1 MNKNI
6 LVRLV
11 SVLLIAGVLLV
22 SFGCK
27 DDEEGQ
33 TTTAAAETSATGE
46 LAVPSTENGTF
57 KVDVTVYPEKI
68 DGTTASG
75 ATTNVTEKT
84 GDLYYI
90 RVQKSLDEANEN
102 MKRRLTE
109 NAEALGIDKAK
120 AAEMV
125 KSGTTWSHV
134 SIFVYVL
141 NSNSKDAAMRFVESK
156 QTESLIIDTEL
167 DTEYGI
173 PAGRGNHI
181 ALDAYMDTSKYET
194 EEEIIKVLQGMDIKI
209 AYTLMDDSSDSVDD
223 WSKVTTTHMPVKF

>member
-6 LVRLV
+6 FIRLV
-11 SVLLIAGVLLV
+11 SVLLIAGVLLA

-27 DDEEGQ
+27 KGDDEPD
-33 TTTAAAETSATGE
+33 TTTESTNSTGE
-46 LAVPSTENGTF
+46 LALPSAENGTF

-68 DGTTASG
+68 DGTTESG
-75 ATTNVTEKT
+75 ATTKVTEKT

-90 RVQKSLDEANEN
+90 KVQKTLDTANEN
-102 MKRRLTE
+102 MKRHITE
-109 NAEALGIDKAK
+109 NSEKLGIDKAK
-120 AAEMV
+120 AEEMV

-167 DTEYGI
+167 DSEYGI
-173 PAGRGNHI
+173 PAGRGNYI
-181 ALDAYMDTSKYET
+181 ALDAYMDTSKYEI

-209 AYTLMDDSSDSVDD
+209 VYTLMDNSSDSVDD
-223 WSKVTTTHMPVKF
+223 WSKVTTVHMPVKF